1 MTLIG
6 FDEDIYYKSC
16 PDSVCVFDWRYGSPK
31 MKYVLSRSEILKN
44 MILVEIALMDALVE
58 VGLAPPEAAVKIREA
73 AKKITPEEV
82 AEREKKTGHEVI
94 ALIELL
100 AEKGG
105 DEVARWIHYGA
116 TSNDIIDTAWAL
128 TLREA
133 LIIIESK
140 LAKVIEALATKAEE
154 TVDIVM
160 VGRTHGQHALP
171 ITLGFKLANYV
182 YELARSHE
190 RLCDAMKRAIRAKIG
205 GAVGTMAAWG
215 IKGLRIR
222 EIVCQHLGL
231 EPHLITTQ
239 VAPRDGFAELASVLA
254 ILASQ
259 LDRFATEVR
268 ELARPEIMEMWE
280 DRTGTLGSSA
290 MPHKANPVTAER
302 ISGLARVARSLVL
315 AFYEN
320 IVLWHERDLSNSS
333 AERVIIP
340 HLLLTID
347 QMLDDTWELISRLR
361 FSPERM
367 YENLMMSRG
376 AIMAEALMNLLIR
389 ELGMK
394 RSEAY
399 RIAKEL
405 AEKAARTG
413 KPLYEV
419 AAEDPRI
426 GKYFGLTRLY
436 EELDPRRYL
445 GPIKY
450 LVQQA
455 VYYADKA
462 VETCGDEDEQ
472 P

>member
-1 MTLIG
+1 MSR
-6 FDEDIYYKSC
+6 FEPSEDTFYESC
-16 PDSVCVFDWRYGSPK
+16 PNSVCAFDWRYGSPQ
-31 MKYVLSRSEILKN
+31 MKYVLSRREMLRN

-58 VGLAPPEAAVKIREA
+58 VGLAPPEAAEKIREA

-82 AEREKKTGHEVI
+82 AEREKQTGHEVI
-94 ALIELL
+94 ALVELL

-105 DEVARWIHYGA
+105 DEVARWVHYGA

-128 TLREA
+128 TLRDA
-133 LIIIESK
+133 LVIIESK
-140 LAKVIEALATKAEE
+140 LAKIIEALATRAEE
-154 TVDIVM
+154 YVDVVM

-171 ITLGFKLANYV
+171 ITLGFKFANYT
-182 YELARSHE
+182 YELARSYE
-190 RLCDAMKRAIRAKIG
+190 RLCSAMKRVLRAKIG

-215 IKGLRIR
+215 RKGLRIR
-222 EIVCQHLGL
+222 EIVCEQLGL
-231 EPHLITTQ
+231 EPHIITTQ

-259 LDRFATEVR
+259 LDRFATEIR

-280 DRTGTLGSSA
+280 DRTGKLGSSA

-302 ISGLARVARSLVL
+302 ISGLARVARSLVT
-315 AFYEN
+315 AFLEN

-333 AERVIIP
+333 AERIIIP

-347 QMLDDTWELISRLR
+347 QMLDDTWNLILRLR
-361 FSPERM
+361 WSPERM
-367 YENLMMSRG
+367 YENLMKSRG

-394 RSEAY
+394 RPDAY

-405 AEKAARTG
+405 AEKAAKTG

-419 AAEDPRI
+419 AAEDPRV
-426 GKYFGLTRLY
+426 GKYFGLSRLY

-445 GPIKY
+445 GPVKY

-455 VYYADKA
+455 VYYADEVLEKC
-462 VETCGDEDEQ
+462 EL
-472 P
+472 